1 MQSNRISPN
10 RIVVK
15 QTCQGWKYQP
25 AVKWV
30 FGMVRSLTLKMDIN
44 MGLWKEALRSCK
56 EIDTPLL

>member
-1 MQSNRISPN
+1 MQSRISPN

-30 FGMVRSLTLKMDIN
+30 FGMVRSLTLKN
-44 MGLWKEALRSCK
+44 GHKHGFVERSS
-56 EIDTPLL
+56 

>member
-1 MQSNRISPN
+1 LWLNRH
-10 RIVVK
+10 VK
-15 QTCQGWKYQP
+15 VGRYQP

-56 EIDTPLL
+56 EIDTPLLEIKKTFN